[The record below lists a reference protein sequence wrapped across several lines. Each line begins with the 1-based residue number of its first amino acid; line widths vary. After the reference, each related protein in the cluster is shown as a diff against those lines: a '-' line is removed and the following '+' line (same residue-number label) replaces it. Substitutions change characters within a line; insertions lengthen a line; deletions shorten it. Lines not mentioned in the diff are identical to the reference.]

1 MKRIAWITGAASG
14 IGEAVAKEI
23 HAQGYQLILSDCNQT
38 KLQQLAH
45 DTQGDIFVFDVKER
59 KQNLEIGAKIKE
71 KYGYVDVFFLN
82 ADKYEALN
90 VKNFDSEIVE
100 ETMKIN
106 FLGVIYGVET
116 TLPLL
121 RAVGMSSM
129 SNICLPRAQA
139 YGASKA
145 ACRNFFQ
152 GLRIELAKEK
162 IIVSTILPTFIK
174 IL

>member
-1 MKRIAWITGAASG
+1 
-14 IGEAVAKEI
+14 
-23 HAQGYQLILSDCNQT
+23 
-38 KLQQLAH
+38 
-45 DTQGDIFVFDVKER
+45 
-59 KQNLEIGAKIKE
+59 
-71 KYGYVDVFFLN
+71 
-82 ADKYEALN
+82 
-90 VKNFDSEIVE
+90 
-100 ETMKIN
+100 MKIN